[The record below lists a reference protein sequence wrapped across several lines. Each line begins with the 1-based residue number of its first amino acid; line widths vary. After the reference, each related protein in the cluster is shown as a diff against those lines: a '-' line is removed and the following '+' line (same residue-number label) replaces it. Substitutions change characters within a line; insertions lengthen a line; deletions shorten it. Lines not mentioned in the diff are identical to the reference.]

1 MRRSL
6 WVLLLISAVIA
17 LASCAAYEKSNKQ
30 RQVASVVAFLYPGA
44 QEVPP
49 PPDQVAV
56 IKVPFRIGVAFV
68 PDTADPTFR
77 LPESERL
84 RLAGLVR
91 DAFAKYPFISQ
102 IEPVPSLYLEPG
114 GGFANLDRIASLL
127 RLDVIALISYDQV
140 QHADANQWSM
150 LYWTLVGAYVIQ
162 GDRYDVMTAVETA
175 VFDIRSRQL
184 LMRAAGTSNL
194 KGSATMVGFSEASR
208 TARNQS
214 FEQALNMMIGSLH
227 GEVKAFR
234 ERAPK
239 DPRIRLELPPG
250 YDPNATRPPSPA
262 QPTTPPAGVKPGTGF
277 PKPSCARIATS
288 RASIACAAAGL
299 SWSSPWA

>member
-1 MRRSL
+1 MRRFFRML
-6 WVLLLISAVIA
+6 LVLAAA
-17 LASCAAYEKSNKQ
+17 LMLAACASTEKSNKQ
-30 RQVASVVAFLYPGA
+30 RQVASVISFLYPGS
-44 QEVPP
+44 QEVPAA
-49 PPDQVAV
+49 PDAVAV

-102 IEPVPSLYLEPG
+102 IETVPSLYLEPG

-140 QHADANQWSM
+140 QHADASEWSI
-150 LYWTLVGAYVIQ
+150 LYWTLVGAYVVR

-184 LMRAAGTSNL
+184 LMRAAGTSNV
-194 KGSATMVGFSEASR
+194 KGSATMVGFTETSR
-208 TARNQS
+208 AARTQS
-214 FEQALNMMIGSLH
+214 FEEAVSGMIASLH

-239 DPRIRLELPPG
+239 DPKIRLELPPG
-250 YDPNATRPPSPA
+250 YDPNAVRPASP
-262 QPTTPPAGVKPGTGF
+262 QPPA
-277 PKPSCARIATS
+277 AR
-288 RASIACAAAGL
+288 
-299 SWSSPWA
+299 